1 MNTAMHGL
9 GRKLVLVLTAA
20 LALAACDMEPDEDSY
35 YDSSNNDTD
44 SEETYT
50 LSFDSRGGSPVAPLQ
65 KVKLGATVTLPD
77 PPLRGGYVFQGWYY
91 DNYTFKVPF
100 TSSTPVTK
108 EYGTYDGSLKV
119 FATWTGDTVYT
130 EGVLPE
136 GSLNDKLRILA
147 DRADRN
153 IIYTISISE
162 DTTCSYWDIVTRGI
176 NVIIKIRSADPQ
188 SPKKISPA
196 TANALFSIN
205 GSVTV
210 VLENIIIQGRADNT
224 SSLIIVND
232 GALEV
237 LGGAKITGN
246 RVNGIG
252 GGVVV
257 HAYGNL
263 ILDGGEISGNA
274 STSWGGGVLVM
285 EGAFTMKSG
294 LIRGNTAGTAESTWG
309 QAWGGGVG
317 VDQGKFLMTGGEI
330 SGNTAV
336 VGGGVGIYGTGFNFL
351 TEQFEKKP
359 PFGSTSSGVIYG
371 ADGPEGMKNI
381 ATGVNTK
388 AGYKCAAVAYHDG
401 QPYGDIS
408 YRMNTLDT
416 YTGITTDHTRNDT
429 IIDNLYAA
437 WDETIREYNL

>member
-1 MNTAMHGL
+1 MKKMYGL
-9 GRKLVLVLTAA
+9 GRKLVLVAA
-20 LALAACDMEPDEDSY
+20 LALAACHIEPDEDSY
-35 YDSSNNDTD
+35 YDYSKDD

-100 TSSTPVTK
+100 TSSTLVTK
-108 EYGTYDGSLKV
+108 EYGVYVDQGIKV

-130 EGVLPE
+130 DGVLPE
-136 GSLNDKLRILA
+136 GSLNDKLRIIA

-153 IIYTISISE
+153 IIYTITIGE

-196 TANALFSIN
+196 TADSLFSVN

-210 VLENIIIQGRADNT
+210 VLENIIIQGRDDNT

-232 GALEV
+232 GAMEV

-246 RVNGIG
+246 KVDGSG
-252 GGVVV
+252 GGVLVL
-257 HAYGNL
+257 AYGNL

-274 STSWGGGVLVM
+274 STSWGGGVQVM
-285 EGAFTMKSG
+285 DKGTFTMKSG
-294 LIRGNTAGTAESTWG
+294 LICGNTAGTAESTWST
-309 QAWGGGVG
+309 AWSGGVG
-317 VDQGKFLMTGGEI
+317 VYKGKFLMTGGEI

-336 VGGGVGIYGTGFNFL
+336 VGGGVGIYGTGYSFL
-351 TEQFEKKP
+351 ADQFVKKP
-359 PFGSTSSGVIYG
+359 PFASTASGVIYG
-371 ADGPEGMKNI
+371 ADGPDDKKNI

-388 AGYKCAAVAYHDG
+388 AGYRCAAVAYHDG
-401 QPYGDIS
+401 QPYGDIT
-408 YRMNTLDT
+408 YRANTLDT
-416 YTGITTDHTRNDT
+416 YTGITTDHTRNNT
-429 IIDNLYAA
+429 IIDNHYAT